1 MSPERGQPD
10 RTGWAAI
17 RPSSSSSSPP
27 TPSSSAIALMLE
39 PARRRIGLEHR
50 ALCFLDLQEKR
61 VALVPSQQQDDPG
74 AGAHA
79 AHPDHLEGGVGKTV
93 AVEEGGAGEGERV

>member
-39 PARRRIGLEHR
+39 PAPRRIGLEHR

-61 VALVPSQQQDDPG
+61 VALVPTQQQDDPG
-74 AGAHA
+74 AGADA
-79 AHPDHLEGGVGKTV
+79 AHPAPFEN
-93 AVEEGGAGEGERV
+93 GACKHVTAGHAGPAQI